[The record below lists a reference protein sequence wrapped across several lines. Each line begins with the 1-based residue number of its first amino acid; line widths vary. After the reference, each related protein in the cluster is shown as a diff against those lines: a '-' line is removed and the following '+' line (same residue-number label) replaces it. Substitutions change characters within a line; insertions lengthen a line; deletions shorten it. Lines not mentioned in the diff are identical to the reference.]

1 MVNEVTLNY
10 MRQVAQH
17 AIDVVANV
25 YIPDIKAIASFYPD
39 WFKYG
44 KGLAGINML
53 SYGDFPEIANDY
65 SDKSI
70 QIPRA
75 PLNGNLERSPLM
87 LTRAIPSRFRNL
99 LTTPGTS
106 IRKPT
111 KVCIRGTA
119 LLTSTTNSRR
129 EATVRKR
136 SSTGSLRTAS
146 IPGSRARAGEVT

>member
-70 QIPRA
+70 QIPRGA
-75 PLNGNLERSPLM
+75 ILNGNLNEVFDVD
-87 LTRAIPSRFRNL
+87 TRDPEQVQEFVDHSWYKY
-99 LTTPGTS
+99 P
-106 IRKPT
+106 
-111 KVCIRGTA
+111 
-119 LLTSTTNSRR
+119 
-129 EATVRKR
+129 EADK
-136 SSTGSLRTAS
+136 GLH
-146 IPGSRARAGEVT
+146 P